1 MLDTLLERHTVIFL
15 AMLAAALVVVGT
27 AVGAAQ
33 KSYAR
38 RLSVVCIRAGYVCF
52 AVSVLLF
59 IRFMMVG

>member
-1 MLDTLLERHTVIFL
+1 M
-15 AMLAAALVVVGT
+15 VVGT
-27 AVGAAQ
+27 AAGATR
-33 KSYAR
+33 KPYAR